1 MCLLTFDHDHVDIYG
16 ANGRLRQAFPF
27 LQDVRDLPRRDAVV
41 RLASERHQL
50 PDGHSWRMYSWVE
63 VGRKA
68 GQWKGKKQTER
79 DGRVRQ
85 RDREQDEQTD
95 KGKKMQIEEAGFQV
109 TGFLPQVEAR
119 GVMTS
124 NDSTFV
130 THRNSTRHSD
140 G

>member
-1 MCLLTFDHDHVDIYG
+1 MKG
-16 ANGRLRQAFPF
+16 GGGGG
-27 LQDVRDLPRRDAVV
+27 
-41 RLASERHQL
+41 ERE
-50 PDGHSWRMYSWVE
+50 R
-63 VGRKA
+63 
-68 GQWKGKKQTER
+68 KQTER

-95 KGKKMQIEEAGFQV
+95 KGEKMQIEEAGFQV
-109 TGFLPQVEAR
+109 IGFLPQVEAQ
-119 GVMTS
+119 GAMTS